1 MINTIRQ
8 IKQGKSK
15 AFKAIF
21 DRYWNIV
28 YRFTGLYLMD
38 NYEKEEITQQ
48 VFIKLWEKRELLD
61 EEKDLDGLLFIITRN
76 LIFNHIR
83 KSINEEKLAETL
95 QLATE
100 ASNEIELGIEAED
113 LKKYIDKL
121 VHMLPERQRT
131 AFILSKK
138 RGLKVK
144 EIAEEMH
151 ISEKGVARNLYLAT
165 KFLKKHIL
173 FFWLAYSV
181 FSHSNFSFQSLE
193 DISLRFWS
201 TIPECRLKNLLNE
214 A

>member
-8 IKQGKSK
+8 IKQGNSK

-100 ASNEIELGIEAED
+100 ASNEIEQGIEAED

-138 RGLKVK
+138 KR
-144 EIAEEMH
+144 I
-151 ISEKGVARNLYLAT
+151 KGKRDCRRNAYLR
-165 KFLKKHIL
+165 KRSCQKPVSGNKIPKKTYL
-173 FFWLAYSV
+173 VLLACIFCIV
-181 FSHSNFSFQSLE
+181 TF
-193 DISLRFWS
+193 
-201 TIPECRLKNLLNE
+201 
-214 A
+214 

>member
-1 MINTIRQ
+1 MIDIIRQ
-8 IKQGKSK
+8 IKQGNSK
-15 AFKAIF
+15 AFKTIF
-21 DRYWNIV
+21 EQYWNIV
-28 YRFTGLYLMD
+28 YRFTSLYLTD

-48 VFIKLWEKRELLD
+48 VFIKLWEKRNLLD

-95 QLATE
+95 RLAEE
-100 ASNEIELGIEAED
+100 ASNETEKDIEADD
-113 LKKYIDKL
+113 LKKYIEKL
-121 VHMLPERQRT
+121 IQMLPERQRT

-151 ISEKGVARNLYLAT
+151 ISEKGAARNLYLAT

-173 FFWLAYSV
+173 FFLLAYSV
-181 FSHSNFSFQSLE
+181 LSHQTSSIIINPSRKF
-193 DISLRFWS
+193 
-201 TIPECRLKNLLNE
+201 P
-214 A
+214 

>member
-8 IKQGKSK
+8 IKQGNSK

-100 ASNEIELGIEAED
+100 ASNEIEQGIEAED
-113 LKKYIDKL
+113 
-121 VHMLPERQRT
+121 
-131 AFILSKK
+131 
-138 RGLKVK
+138 
-144 EIAEEMH
+144 
-151 ISEKGVARNLYLAT
+151 
-165 KFLKKHIL
+165 
-173 FFWLAYSV
+173 
-181 FSHSNFSFQSLE
+181 
-193 DISLRFWS
+193 
-201 TIPECRLKNLLNE
+201 
-214 A
+214 

>member
-8 IKQGKSK
+8 IKQGNSK

-100 ASNEIELGIEAED
+100 ASNEIEQGIEAED

-131 AFILSKK
+131 
-138 RGLKVK
+138 GLKVK

-181 FSHSNFSFQSLE
+181 LSHSDFSIQSLE
-193 DISLRFWS
+193 DIS
-201 TIPECRLKNLLNE
+201 INP
-214 A
+214 

>member
-1 MINTIRQ
+1 MIDIIRQ
-8 IKQGKSK
+8 IKQGNSK
-15 AFKAIF
+15 AFKTIF
-21 DRYWNIV
+21 EQYWNIV
-28 YRFTGLYLMD
+28 YHFTSLYLTD

-48 VFIKLWEKRELLD
+48 VFIKLWEKRNLLD

-95 QLATE
+95 RLAEE
-100 ASNEIELGIEAED
+100 ASNETEKDIEADD
-113 LKKYIDKL
+113 LKKYIEKL
-121 VHMLPERQRT
+121 IQMLPERQRT

-151 ISEKGVARNLYLAT
+151 ISEKGAARNLYLAT

-173 FFWLAYSV
+173 FFLLAYSV
-181 FSHSNFSFQSLE
+181 LSH
-193 DISLRFWS
+193 
-201 TIPECRLKNLLNE
+201 
-214 A
+214 

>member
-8 IKQGKSK
+8 IKQGNSK

-100 ASNEIELGIEAED
+100 ASNEIEQGIEAED

-131 AFILSKK
+131 AFILTLNPQLHSRSATYIK
-138 RGLKVK
+138 RNGLLIRKITIK
-144 EIAEEMH
+144 
-151 ISEKGVARNLYLAT
+151 SSRP
-165 KFLKKHIL
+165 FQC
-173 FFWLAYSV
+173 AY
-181 FSHSNFSFQSLE
+181 HPL
-193 DISLRFWS
+193 
-201 TIPECRLKNLLNE
+201 TP
-214 A
+214 

>member
-8 IKQGKSK
+8 IKQGNSK

-83 KSINEEKLAETL
+83 KKAKSRTDTRSI
-95 QLATE
+95 
-100 ASNEIELGIEAED
+100 
-113 LKKYIDKL
+113 
-121 VHMLPERQRT
+121 LP
-131 AFILSKK
+131 AFTFSVLSDN
-138 RGLKVK
+138 
-144 EIAEEMH
+144 IY
-151 ISEKGVARNLYLAT
+151 N
-165 KFLKKHIL
+165 
-173 FFWLAYSV
+173 
-181 FSHSNFSFQSLE
+181 
-193 DISLRFWS
+193 
-201 TIPECRLKNLLNE
+201 
-214 A
+214 

>member
-8 IKQGKSK
+8 IKQGNSK

-165 KFLKKHIL
+165 KFLKNISCSSGSHIL
-173 FFWLAYSV
+173 YSRILI
-181 FSHSNFSFQSLE
+181 FPFNHWKTSL
-193 DISLRFWS
+193 
-201 TIPECRLKNLLNE
+201 
-214 A
+214 

>member
-8 IKQGKSK
+8 IKQGNSK

-100 ASNEIELGIEAED
+100 ASNEIEQGIEAEA
-113 LKKYIDKL
+113 LLSGEILPQRKLSRTVTLRNISSEVGLIKYIFD
-121 VHMLPERQRT
+121 V
-131 AFILSKK
+131 ASF
-138 RGLKVK
+138 
-144 EIAEEMH
+144 EEDLTNR
-151 ISEKGVARNLYLAT
+151 V
-165 KFLKKHIL
+165 
-173 FFWLAYSV
+173 
-181 FSHSNFSFQSLE
+181 
-193 DISLRFWS
+193 
-201 TIPECRLKNLLNE
+201 
-214 A
+214 